1 MPKLKTNAAR
11 LVVRANEEPIGSRAK
26 CTSTYDEYRGQ
37 RVEQPD
43 VEDENIEELT
53 DRFRTK
59 ISAPIKAINPNME
72 MGEYFV
78 IPVSELRE
86 MLDASGDNPEFI
98 HICNAIREAPNSEG
112 VAKTFPVVFLVPV
125 KQTVIDG
132 NNAYSVCKNNNS
144 VYIEAYPCPPSINCP
159 YNGGLTEG
167 LFKSNIVLN
176 DFKGLL

>member
-1 MPKLKTNAAR
+1 MPKLKTNAER
-11 LVVRANEEPIGSRAK
+11 IITLGIQPPVTSPAK
-26 CTSTYDEYRGQ
+26 CTSTYDEYKDQ
-37 RVEQPD
+37 RVEQSD
-43 VEDENIEELT
+43 LAAENIEELT
-53 DRFRTK
+53 DRFKTK

-125 KQTVIDG
+125 KQTVINGD
-132 NNAYSVCKNNNS
+132 NVYSVCKNTNS
-144 VYIEAYPCPPSINCP
+144 VYIEAYPCPPSTNCP
-159 YNGGLTEG
+159 HTGRLTEG

-176 DFKGLL
+176 DFNALK